1 MLMTEYRF
9 CRENVASIE
18 TYHIMTQGPNE
29 SALCGMKCEPLI
41 EEVNDATLTA
51 RGWQLCM
58 ACDEIRRQ
66 QIAVA
71 ATKAAG
77 A

>member
-1 MLMTEYRF
+1 MSDYRF

-18 TYHIMTQGPNE
+18 TYHIMTPGPNE
-29 SALCGMKCEPLI
+29 SALCGAKCEPLT

-51 RGWQLCM
+51 REWQLCM

-66 QIAVA
+66 QIAAA
-71 ATKAAG
+71 ATKAAR